1 MSSSVTVLPS
11 RSEAINE
18 FQKSYDFFEKN
29 QWVDKYRY
37 LTLLT
42 ASKSSYREMALNNI
56 AFSTLCSL
64 SLKTFTPSLPPRV
77 KSSLPSKFF
86 CLNAYCVFIFVFNEY
101 IGIEE
106 VSYNKYTQVIF
117 TKKQEFNNKF
127 FSKTQLK
134 ILNKVIEE
142 FRTITAAEISE
153 LSHTTNAWK
162 NVEMNEQITYESMV
176 DDEKTSQYVSYI
188 QEEKIKFTRNYK
200 LHKLNRVS

>member
-1 MSSSVTVLPS
+1 MEHYDVKKIANAIIYFIDNNVHSLGSTKLMKLCFYADKYHLEEYGKPIFNHSYTKLPRGPVPTWLYS
-11 RSEAINE
+11 IVITSISGNYD
-18 FQKSYDFFEKN
+18 YDFQEEVN
-29 QWVDKYRY
+29 
-37 LTLLT
+37 
-42 ASKSSYREMALNNI
+42 
-56 AFSTLCSL
+56 
-64 SLKTFTPSLPPRV
+64 
-77 KSSLPSKFF
+77 
-86 CLNAYCVFIFVFNEY
+86 VFNEY

>member
-1 MSSSVTVLPS
+1 MEHYDVKKIANAIIYFIDNNVHSLGSTKLMKLCFYADKYHLEEYGKPIFNHSYTKLPRGPVPTWLYS
-11 RSEAINE
+11 IVITSISGNYD
-18 FQKSYDFFEKN
+18 YDFQEEVN
-29 QWVDKYRY
+29 
-37 LTLLT
+37 
-42 ASKSSYREMALNNI
+42 
-56 AFSTLCSL
+56 
-64 SLKTFTPSLPPRV
+64 
-77 KSSLPSKFF
+77 
-86 CLNAYCVFIFVFNEY
+86 VFNEY

-106 VSYNKYTQVIF
+106 VSYNKYIQVIF

>member
-1 MSSSVTVLPS
+1 MEHYDVKKIANAIIYFIDNNVHSLGSTKLMKLCFYADKYHLEEYGKPIFNHSYTKLPRGPVPTWLYS
-11 RSEAINE
+11 IVRTSISGNYD
-18 FQKSYDFFEKN
+18 YDFQEE
-29 QWVDKYRY
+29 V
-37 LTLLT
+37 
-42 ASKSSYREMALNNI
+42 NI
-56 AFSTLCSL
+56 
-64 SLKTFTPSLPPRV
+64 
-77 KSSLPSKFF
+77 
-86 CLNAYCVFIFVFNEY
+86 FNEY

>member
-1 MSSSVTVLPS
+1 MEHYDVKKIANAIIYFIDNNVHSLGSTKLMKLCFYADKYHLEEYGKPIFNHSYTKLPRGPVPTWLYS
-11 RSEAINE
+11 IVRTSISGNYD
-18 FQKSYDFFEKN
+18 YDFQEEVN
-29 QWVDKYRY
+29 
-37 LTLLT
+37 
-42 ASKSSYREMALNNI
+42 
-56 AFSTLCSL
+56 
-64 SLKTFTPSLPPRV
+64 
-77 KSSLPSKFF
+77 
-86 CLNAYCVFIFVFNEY
+86 VFNEY

-106 VSYNKYTQVIF
+106 VSYNKYIQVIF

-188 QEEKIKFTRNYK
+188 QEEKIKFTK
-200 LHKLNRVS
+200 FQP

>member
-1 MSSSVTVLPS
+1 MEHYDVKKIANAIIYFIDNNVHSLGSTKLMKLCFYADKYHLEEYGKPIFNHSYTKLPRGPVPTWLYS
-11 RSEAINE
+11 IVRTSISGNYD
-18 FQKSYDFFEKN
+18 YDFQEEVN
-29 QWVDKYRY
+29 
-37 LTLLT
+37 
-42 ASKSSYREMALNNI
+42 
-56 AFSTLCSL
+56 
-64 SLKTFTPSLPPRV
+64 
-77 KSSLPSKFF
+77 
-86 CLNAYCVFIFVFNEY
+86 VFNEY

-106 VSYNKYTQVIF
+106 VSYNKYIQVIF

-176 DDEKTSQYVSYI
+176 DGEKTSQYVSYI

>member
-1 MSSSVTVLPS
+1 MEHYDVKKIANAIIYFIDNNVHSLGSTKLMKLCFYADKYHLEEYGKPIFNHSYTKLPRGPVPTWLYS
-11 RSEAINE
+11 IVRTSISGNYD
-18 FQKSYDFFEKN
+18 YDFQEEVN
-29 QWVDKYRY
+29 
-37 LTLLT
+37 
-42 ASKSSYREMALNNI
+42 
-56 AFSTLCSL
+56 
-64 SLKTFTPSLPPRV
+64 
-77 KSSLPSKFF
+77 
-86 CLNAYCVFIFVFNEY
+86 VFNEY

>member
-1 MSSSVTVLPS
+1 MEHYDVKKIANAIIYFIDNNVHSLGSTKLMKLCFYADKYHLEEYGKPIFNHSYTKLPRGPVPTWLYS
-11 RSEAINE
+11 IVRTSISGNYD
-18 FQKSYDFFEKN
+18 YDFQEEVN
-29 QWVDKYRY
+29 
-37 LTLLT
+37 
-42 ASKSSYREMALNNI
+42 
-56 AFSTLCSL
+56 
-64 SLKTFTPSLPPRV
+64 
-77 KSSLPSKFF
+77 
-86 CLNAYCVFIFVFNEY
+86 VFNEY

-106 VSYNKYTQVIF
+106 VSYNKYTQIIF

>member
-1 MSSSVTVLPS
+1 MEHYDVKKIANAIIYFIDNNVHSLGSTKLMKLCFYADKYHLEEYGKPIFNHSYTKLPRGPVPTWLYS
-11 RSEAINE
+11 IVRTSISGNYD
-18 FQKSYDFFEKN
+18 YDFQEEVN
-29 QWVDKYRY
+29 
-37 LTLLT
+37 
-42 ASKSSYREMALNNI
+42 
-56 AFSTLCSL
+56 
-64 SLKTFTPSLPPRV
+64 
-77 KSSLPSKFF
+77 
-86 CLNAYCVFIFVFNEY
+86 VFNEY
-101 IGIEE
+101 ISIEE
-106 VSYNKYTQVIF
+106 VSYNKYIQVIF

>member
-1 MSSSVTVLPS
+1 MEHYDVKKIANAIIYFIDNNVHSLGSTKLMKLCFYADKYHLEEYGKPIFNHSYTKLPRGPVPTWLYS
-11 RSEAINE
+11 IVRTSISGNYD
-18 FQKSYDFFEKN
+18 YDFQEEVN
-29 QWVDKYRY
+29 
-37 LTLLT
+37 
-42 ASKSSYREMALNNI
+42 
-56 AFSTLCSL
+56 
-64 SLKTFTPSLPPRV
+64 
-77 KSSLPSKFF
+77 
-86 CLNAYCVFIFVFNEY
+86 VFNEY

-106 VSYNKYTQVIF
+106 VSYNKYIQVIF

>member
-1 MSSSVTVLPS
+1 MEHYDVKKIANAIIYFIDNNVHSLGSTKLMKLCFYADKYHLEEYGKPIFNHSYTKLPRGPVPTWLYS
-11 RSEAINE
+11 IVRTSISGNYD
-18 FQKSYDFFEKN
+18 YDFQEE
-29 QWVDKYRY
+29 V
-37 LTLLT
+37 
-42 ASKSSYREMALNNI
+42 NI
-56 AFSTLCSL
+56 
-64 SLKTFTPSLPPRV
+64 
-77 KSSLPSKFF
+77 
-86 CLNAYCVFIFVFNEY
+86 FNEY

-106 VSYNKYTQVIF
+106 VSYNKYIQVIF

>member
-1 MSSSVTVLPS
+1 MEHYDVKKIANAIIYFIDNNVHSLGSTKLMKLCFYADKYHLEEYGKPIFNHSYTKLPRGPVPTWLYS
-11 RSEAINE
+11 IVRTSISGNYD
-18 FQKSYDFFEKN
+18 YDFQEEVN
-29 QWVDKYRY
+29 
-37 LTLLT
+37 
-42 ASKSSYREMALNNI
+42 
-56 AFSTLCSL
+56 
-64 SLKTFTPSLPPRV
+64 
-77 KSSLPSKFF
+77 
-86 CLNAYCVFIFVFNEY
+86 VFNEY

-106 VSYNKYTQVIF
+106 VSYNKYIQVIF

-200 LHKLNRVS
+200 LHKLNRVT

>member
-1 MSSSVTVLPS
+1 MEHYDVKKIANAIIYFIDNNVHSLGSTKLMKLCFYGDKYHLEEYGKPIFNHSYTKLPRGPVPTWLYS
-11 RSEAINE
+11 IVRTSISGNYD
-18 FQKSYDFFEKN
+18 YDFQEEVN
-29 QWVDKYRY
+29 
-37 LTLLT
+37 
-42 ASKSSYREMALNNI
+42 
-56 AFSTLCSL
+56 
-64 SLKTFTPSLPPRV
+64 
-77 KSSLPSKFF
+77 
-86 CLNAYCVFIFVFNEY
+86 VFNEY

>member
-1 MSSSVTVLPS
+1 MEHYDVKKIANAIIYFIDNNVHSLGSTKLMKLCFYADKYHLEEYGKPIFNHSYTKLPRGPVPTWLYS
-11 RSEAINE
+11 IVRTSISGNYD
-18 FQKSYDFFEKN
+18 YDFQEE
-29 QWVDKYRY
+29 V
-37 LTLLT
+37 
-42 ASKSSYREMALNNI
+42 NI
-56 AFSTLCSL
+56 
-64 SLKTFTPSLPPRV
+64 
-77 KSSLPSKFF
+77 
-86 CLNAYCVFIFVFNEY
+86 FNEY

-106 VSYNKYTQVIF
+106 VSYNKYTQIIF

>member
-1 MSSSVTVLPS
+1 MEHYDVKKIANAIIYFIDNNVHSLGSTKLMKLCFYTDKYHLEEYGKPIFNHSYTKLPRGPVPTWLYS
-11 RSEAINE
+11 IVRTSISGNYD
-18 FQKSYDFFEKN
+18 YDFQEEVN
-29 QWVDKYRY
+29 
-37 LTLLT
+37 
-42 ASKSSYREMALNNI
+42 
-56 AFSTLCSL
+56 
-64 SLKTFTPSLPPRV
+64 
-77 KSSLPSKFF
+77 
-86 CLNAYCVFIFVFNEY
+86 VFNEY